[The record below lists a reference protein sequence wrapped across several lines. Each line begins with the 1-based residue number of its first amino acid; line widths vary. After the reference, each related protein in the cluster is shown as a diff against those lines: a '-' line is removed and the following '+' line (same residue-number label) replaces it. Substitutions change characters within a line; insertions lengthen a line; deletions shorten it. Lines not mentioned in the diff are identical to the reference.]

1 MGRDRDVDEV
11 KTLPEDDEG
20 PIPLKP
26 INALAGIGSGLE
38 LTVDDLPPGIAGNE
52 GREPEPMYVTV
63 TEVGRM
69 LRLNETAVRR
79 LIRTAVIRPVMVDG
93 KVRVNRR
100 DIEAYHASV
109 HRGSPDKP
117 GE

>member
-11 KTLPEDDEG
+11 RTLPEDDDG

-26 INALAGIGSGLE
+26 VSLLAGIGSGLE
-38 LTVDDLPPGIAGNE
+38 LEADDLPPGVAGNAE
-52 GREPEPMYVTV
+52 AEPAYVTLDQ
-63 TEVGRM
+63 VGRL
-69 LRLNETAVRR
+69 LRMNEATIRR

-93 KVRVNRR
+93 KIR
-100 DIEAYHASV
+100 IPLAQIQAYRSSV
-109 HRGSPDKP
+109 HRGTSEKP